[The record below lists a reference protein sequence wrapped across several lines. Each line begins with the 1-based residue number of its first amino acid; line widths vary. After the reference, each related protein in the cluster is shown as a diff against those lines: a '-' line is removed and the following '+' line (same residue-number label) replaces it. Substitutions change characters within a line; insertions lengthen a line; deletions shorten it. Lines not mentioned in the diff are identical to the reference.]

1 MQRTLFLSR
10 EAGRAGGP
18 PRRPAP
24 TRTRFLAVLG
34 AVVAGAVLLT
44 AALVL
49 LLGGAG
55 SPGTTGTSGSP
66 GRTSG
71 GGAASERDVDQ
82 VIAQLVSVFENGTPT
97 IQYAYVED
105 LDDGRGYTAG
115 RAGFCTACGDL
126 LTVVKNY
133 TTRVPDNPLAGYVPT
148 LTGLAAAYDDSTRGL
163 DGFRDAWR
171 SAADDPVF
179 RQVQDQVTDALYIA
193 PARKLADANGVRSAL
208 GLAILVDTA
217 VEHGTQDGPDGLPS
231 LVQKTDADMGG
242 SPADGVDETEW
253 LRDFLDIRRSTLE
266 NPSSSDT
273 SEVWSESVGRV
284 DALGSLLDAGNL
296 DLATPFTVNPWGDPQ
311 TITG

>member
-10 EAGRAGGP
+10 EARPAGRP
-18 PRRPAP
+18 RRRPAP
-24 TRTRFLAVLG
+24 GRSRFLAVLG
-34 AVVAGAVLLT
+34 AVVAGAALLT
-44 AALVL
+44 AALFL

-55 SPGTTGTSGSP
+55 SQGTAGSTGSAAGGS
-66 GRTSG
+66 
-71 GGAASERDVDQ
+71 AASDRDLDQ
-82 VIAQLVSVFENGTPT
+82 VIAQMVSVFENGTPEV
-97 IQYAYVED
+97 QYAYVED

-126 LTVVKNY
+126 LTVVKSY
-133 TTRVPDNPLAGYVPT
+133 TARVPDNPLAGYVPA
-148 LTGLAAAYDDSTRGL
+148 LTDLAAAYDDSTSTL
-163 DGFRDAWR
+163 DGFPDAWR
-171 SAADDPVF
+171 TAADDPVF
-179 RQVQDQVTDALYIA
+179 RQVQDQVTNALYVA
-193 PARKLADANGVRSAL
+193 PARELADANGIRSAL

-231 LVQKTDADMGG
+231 LVQQTDADMGG
-242 SPADGVDETEW
+242 SPADGIDETEW
-253 LRDFLDIRRSTLE
+253 LRDFLDIRRTTLE

-284 DALGSLLDAGNL
+284 DALDALLDAGNL